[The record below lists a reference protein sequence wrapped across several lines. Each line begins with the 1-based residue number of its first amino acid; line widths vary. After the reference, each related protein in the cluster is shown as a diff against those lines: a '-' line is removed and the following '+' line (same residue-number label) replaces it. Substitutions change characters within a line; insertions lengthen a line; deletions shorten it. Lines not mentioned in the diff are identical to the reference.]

1 MKNLIAAIL
10 FILSAFFASGQAYY
24 NDSREDVLNAM
35 QRNMNHRVHIAAEKI
50 TSVQTFGYKRDNP
63 VGSLMYESKYDS
75 RGNITDWITYKQG
88 KVKSHNSNTYDDSS
102 RVTQFAYYKGNS
114 KLKVM
119 SVNIYD
125 KAGNEVEQDYYWKN
139 PKIITSKIIK
149 IYDKTNNITEAKT
162 FDKKGILVSR
172 IEYTYYDDGSKKR
185 TTQYSDKGKV
195 LRVWNFD
202 CNPVGKLQAKKFK
215 DTSKI
220 CVHYET
226 DKDGNPIKIKEEYK
240 GEKGGGMYGKT
251 IRSVSKFDKNN
262 NLVDAADYNLNG
274 KQLSH
279 WSATYNKS
287 GKIAEYIIY
296 KDGTEL
302 VDSRTTYTYNS
313 DGNVEESLIYKQSA
327 VPVFSRKYVYI
338 SSMVS
343 PGK

>member
-1 MKNLIAAIL
+1 MKNLIASIL

-24 NDSREDVLNAM
+24 NDSREDLLNSM
-35 QRNMNHRVHIAAEKI
+35 QRNRNYRARMAAKKI
-50 TSVQTFGYKRDNP
+50 TSVQTFVYKHNNP
-63 VGSLMYESKYDS
+63 DGSLMFESKYDN
-75 RGNITDWITYKQG
+75 RGNITDWITYKHG
-88 KVKSHNSNTYDDSS
+88 KVKSRNSNTYDDSN

-119 SVNIYD
+119 STNIYD
-125 KAGNEVEQDYYWKN
+125 KAGNEIEQDYYWKN

-149 IYDKTNNITEAKT
+149 TYDNQNNITEAKT
-162 FDKKGILVSR
+162 FDKKGNLAAR

-202 CNPVGKLQAKKFK
+202 CNPVGKLQAKNFK

-226 DKDGNPIKIKEEYK
+226 DKDGNPIKVKEEYK
-240 GEKGGGMYGKT
+240 GSKGAGMYGKT

-262 NLVDAADYNLNG
+262 NMIDGAAYNLNG

-279 WSATYNKS
+279 WSATYNAS
-287 GKIAEYIIY
+287 GKITEYIMY
-296 KDGTEL
+296 KDGTQQ

-313 DGNVEESLIYKQSA
+313 DGNVDESLIYKQST
-327 VPVFSRKYVYI
+327 VPVSSRKYVYT
-338 SSMVS
+338 SSIAS
-343 PGK
+343 SAK